1 MLIQVKNLNKSFG
14 SNEVLKDV
22 SFNINK
28 GEVVSVIGS
37 SGSGKSTL
45 LRCINLLETYQS
57 GEIRFH
63 DQNILDININDYRSK
78 VGIIFQTFN
87 LFNNK
92 TVLQNCTIGPI
103 KVLKIDKEEAEA
115 LAHENLKKVGMDAYA
130 YANVRTL
137 SGGQKQRIAIARALC
152 MKPEFLLLDEPTS
165 ALDPETVGDVLDVIK
180 QLALEGYTMFVV
192 THEMSFAKEV
202 SDRVIFIN
210 EGLIVEQGSPIDVF
224 ENPKE
229 ERTIKF
235 LNRFRNR

>member
-1 MLIQVKNLNKSFG
+1 MLIQVKHLNKSFG

-63 DQNILDININDYRSK
+63 DQDILDININEYRSK

-103 KVLKIDKEEAEA
+103 KVLKIDQDEAEA
-115 LAHENLKKVGMDAYA
+115 LAHENLKKVGMDEYA

-202 SDRVIFIN
+202 SDRVIFIDQ
-210 EGLIVEQGSPIDVF
+210 GLIVEQGSPVDVF